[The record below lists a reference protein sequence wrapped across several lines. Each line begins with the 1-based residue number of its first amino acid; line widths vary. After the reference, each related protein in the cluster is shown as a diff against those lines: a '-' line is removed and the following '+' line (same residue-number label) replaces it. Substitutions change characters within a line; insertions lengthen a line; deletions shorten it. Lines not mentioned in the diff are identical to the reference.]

1 MKKILGLDLGTTSI
15 GWALVNEAEN
25 INETSE
31 IIKLGVRV
39 NPLSSDE
46 ITDFEKG
53 NPLSVNA
60 DRTLKRGARRNLQR
74 FKLRRKNL
82 IETLLKNKVI
92 QSESILTEIGSN
104 STFETL
110 SLRAKAAKERVEKEE
125 FARILLSINKK
136 RGYKSSR
143 KAKSEEEGTLIDGMS
158 VAKHLY
164 ENNFTPGQYVYQLL
178 LENKKYIPDFYQSDL
193 KSEFLKIWNFQKEF
207 YTEILTDELFQNL
220 EGKSKNQTWAI
231 CKEPFKIT
239 GITQKGSASQKK
251 LEKYKWRSEALESKV
266 DLEIL
271 AIVFQEINNDLNK
284 SSGYLGA
291 IGDRSKKLY
300 FNKITVGQYLYR
312 QIELNRHTSLK
323 NQVFYR
329 QDYLDE
335 FEQIWET
342 QAKYHTE
349 LTPSLKEELRDII
362 IFYQRKLKSQKG
374 LISICEFEQK
384 TIEVTVEDKVKK
396 KTIGPRVVPKSSPVF
411 QEFKIWQ
418 VLNNLS
424 FTPIKETPTDLFK
437 KEFPEEV
444 LTLDQKKLIFEE
456 LNTRGKLK
464 NTDILKLLKLKTKDW
479 KCNFESIEGN
489 NTNQAIYNVLQQIS
503 ENEGHGFDW
512 NKKNASEIKEE
523 LKATLPEIGV
533 NPNILDFD
541 INADNF
547 EQQASYQ
554 LWHLLYSA
562 EDDTKI
568 SKQDEAIYG
577 KTSVSLKKKLHLKF
591 GIPVK
596 YTALFANISLQP
608 DYGNL
613 SARAIRK
620 IMPHLQDGIEYSQAC
635 VLAGYNHSNS
645 ITKEENLKRALKEKL
660 ELLPKNSLRNPVVE
674 KILNQLV
681 NVVNQIIDSY
691 GKPDEIRIELA
702 RELKKSAKQR
712 KEMTVGIAAAT
723 KRNEGVKKTLQKAPF
738 NILNPT
744 KNDVT
749 RYRLYQELETNGYK
763 TLYTNQYIAPNK
775 LFSKEI
781 DIEHI
786 IPKAKL
792 FDDSFSNKTLAFRT
806 VNLTKSNMTSYDF
819 IAEKYNDDLENYVLR
834 VKNLYD
840 NGVISKGKYS
850 KLLMK
855 ESNLADG
862 FIERDLKNTQ
872 YIAKKAKNMLQ
883 EVVRNVVPTTG
894 SITDK
899 LREDWDLINVMKELN
914 LPKYRQLGLTVLEER
929 KNGNKVEQ
937 IIDWS
942 KRNDH
947 RHHAMDAL
955 AVAFTTHNHIQYI
968 NNLNSSRDE
977 ESSSE
982 YAKKSKKE
990 INLFSIR
997 NKITKNYDQKN
1008 GGKKRKFIPP
1018 LTNFRAEAKKHIEGI
1033 LISFKT
1039 KNKVATKNI
1048 NKTKKQGG
1056 YHVQKAKTPRGQ
1068 LHKETVYG
1076 RSKKEIV
1083 KQEKIGTSFTID
1095 KINTVTQPEYR
1106 TLLLKKITQFNNDP
1120 KKAFGGKNAP
1130 SKTPIYLA
1138 NGKQMPLTVTTKTY
1152 QDVYTIRKEITPDLK
1167 IEKIVDAKIKA
1178 LLYQR
1183 VEAFNGDKKAAF
1195 SNLDNNP
1202 IWLNKEKGIAIKRV
1216 TISGVS
1222 NVEALHDKRDYF
1234 GNLILDAEGHTQP
1247 VDFVS
1252 TGNNHHV
1259 AIYKDE
1265 KGKLQEQVVSLF
1277 DAIARVNQD
1286 LPIVNKDYN
1295 KDKGWEFLF
1304 TLKQNEL
1311 FIFPTDTFNPEGIDL
1326 LNENNYALISPHLF
1340 RVQKISSLL
1349 SGLWF
1354 RHHLETTV
1362 SVNKSLK
1369 DTTYKVIQSLSK
1381 IENIIKVRTNH
1392 LGNIVQIGEY

>member
-25 INETSE
+25 KSETSK
-31 IIKLGVRV
+31 IVKLGVRV

-82 IETLLKNKVI
+82 IEILIKNNIINPENV
-92 QSESILTEIGSN
+92 LTETGNN
-104 STFETL
+104 STHGTL
-110 SLRAKAAKERVEKEE
+110 YLRDRAAKGKVEKEE

-143 KAKSEEEGTLIDGMS
+143 KAKNEEEGTLIDGMS
-158 VAKHLY
+158 VAKELY
-164 ENNFTPGQYVYQLL
+164 ENNFTPGQYAYQLL
-178 LENKKYIPDFYQSDL
+178 LNEKKYIPDFYQSDL
-193 KSEFLKIWNFQKEF
+193 KNEFLEIWNFQKEF
-207 YTEILTDELFQNL
+207 YSDILTEELFKSL
-220 EGKSKNQTWAI
+220 EGKNKNQTWAI
-231 CKEPFKIT
+231 CKEPFNIK
-239 GITQKGSASQKK
+239 GITQKGNASEKK
-251 LEKYKWRSEALESKV
+251 LEKYKWRSEVLKNKV

-271 AIVFQEINNDLNK
+271 AIVLQEINNDLNK

-300 FNKITVGQYLYR
+300 FDKITVGQYLYQ
-312 QIELNRHTSLK
+312 QIEKNRHTSLK

-342 QAKYHTE
+342 QAKFHSE
-349 LTPSLKEELRDII
+349 LTPALKEEIRDIV

-384 TIEVTVEDKVKK
+384 TIEITIEGKIKK

-411 QEFKIWQ
+411 QEYKIWQ

-424 FTPIKETPTDLFK
+424 FTPKKETATDLFNEELSEGILPLEF
-437 KEFPEEV
+437 KE
-444 LTLDQKKLIFEE
+444 LLFEE
-456 LNTRGKLK
+456 LNLRGTLK
-464 NTDILKLLKLKTKDW
+464 ANSVFKLLKLSPKDW
-479 KCNFESIEGN
+479 KSNFESIEGN

-523 LKATLPEIGV
+523 LKATLPAIGI

-541 INADNF
+541 INDDNF
-547 EQQASYQ
+547 EQQTSYQ

-562 EDDTKI
+562 EDDSKI
-568 SKQDEAIYG
+568 NKEDEAIYG
-577 KTSVSLKKKLHLKF
+577 KTAVNLKKKLHLKF

-596 YTALFANISLQP
+596 YTSLFANINLQP

-613 SARAIRK
+613 STKAIRK
-620 IMPHLQDGIEYSQAC
+620 IIPHLQDGNEYSKAC
-635 VLAGYNHSNS
+635 SLAGYNHSNS
-645 ITKEENLKRALKEKL
+645 ITKEENLKRELKEKL
-660 ELLPKNSLRNPVVE
+660 ELLPKNSLRNPIVE

-681 NVVNQIIDSY
+681 NVVNQIIDTY

-712 KEMTVGIAAAT
+712 KEMTSGIESAT
-723 KRNEGVKKTLQKAPF
+723 KRNQDIKKTLQKAPF

-744 KNDVT
+744 KNDVIK
-749 RYRLYQELETNGYK
+749 YRLYQELETNGYK
-763 TLYTNQYIAPNK
+763 TLYTNQYIEPQK

-806 VNLTKSNMTSYDF
+806 VNLIKSDMTSYDF
-819 IAEKYNDDLENYVLR
+819 MEDKYNNDLENYILR
-834 VKNLYD
+834 VKALYD
-840 NGVISKGKYS
+840 SGIISKGKYT

-855 ESNLADG
+855 EDNLPDG

-872 YIAKKAKNMLQ
+872 YIAKKAKNMLH

-914 LPKYRQLGLTVLEER
+914 LPKYRELGLTVLEDR

-937 IIDWS
+937 IINWT

-968 NNLNSSRDE
+968 NNLK
-977 ESSSE
+977 
-982 YAKKSKKE
+982 AKNNETSPIYSIQQLITSKNDKGKR
-990 INLFSIR
+990 IFS
-997 NKITKNYDQKN
+997 Q
-1008 GGKKRKFIPP
+1008 PMP
-1018 LTNFRAEAKKHIEGI
+1018 NFRTEAKKHIESI

-1039 KNKVATKNI
+1039 KNKVVTKNI
-1048 NKTKKQGG
+1048 NKTKKEGG
-1056 YHVQKAKTPRGQ
+1056 YNIQKAKTPRGR
-1068 LHKETVYG
+1068 LHEGTYCSLIKVKSSKTLKLKT
-1076 RSKKEIV
+1076 SLKKEQLSFIYNPMLRSLILRHLNKHGNNPKIAFNTKTLKNDPIIYKNEEILNV
-1083 KQEKIGTSFTID
+1083 EVYEEVMAVRKPITSDIKIEKVID
-1095 KINTVTQPEYR
+1095 KGIQDI
-1106 TLLLKKITQFNNDP
+1106 LKKRLEDFGNDK
-1120 KKAFGGKNAP
+1120 KKAF
-1130 SKTPIYLA
+1130 S
-1138 NGKQMPLTVTTKTY
+1138 
-1152 QDVYTIRKEITPDLK
+1152 DL
-1167 IEKIVDAKIKA
+1167 EKK
-1178 LLYQR
+1178 
-1183 VEAFNGDKKAAF
+1183 
-1195 SNLDNNP
+1195 P
-1202 IWLNKEKGIAIKRV
+1202 IWLNEEKGIAIKKVR
-1216 TISGVS
+1216 IKFQFQNIRD
-1222 NVEALHDKRDYF
+1222 NVLHFKQNHLGEF
-1234 GNLILDAEGHTQP
+1234 ILNNNGNKIP
-1247 VDFVS
+1247 KDFVNL
-1252 TGNNHHV
+1252 GNNHHV

-1265 KGKLQEQVVSLF
+1265 NGKLQEQVVSLLE
-1277 DAIARVNQD
+1277 AVTRVNQD
-1286 LPIVNKDYN
+1286 LPIVDKLYN
-1295 KDKGWEFLF
+1295 KDKGWEFVF
-1304 TLKQNEL
+1304 TLKQNEM
-1311 FIFPTDTFNPEGIDL
+1311 FIFSDEDFNPLEINL
-1326 LNENNYALISPHLF
+1326 LDKNNYALISPYLF
-1340 RVQKISSLL
+1340 RVQKISSKDYLF
-1349 SGLWF
+1349 S
-1354 RHHLETTV
+1354 HHLETKAT
-1362 SVNKSLK
+1362 SGEDMKTLK
-1369 DTTYKVIQSLSK
+1369 MLIGKKYYYIQTPTKLK
-1381 IENIIKVRTNH
+1381 GIIKVRMNH
-1392 LGNIVQIGEY
+1392 LGEIVQVGEY

>member
-15 GWALVNEAEN
+15 GWALVREAEN
-25 INETSE
+25 KEEVSKIV
-31 IIKLGVRV
+31 KLGVRV
-39 NPLSSDE
+39 NPLSTDE

-53 NPLSVNA
+53 NSLAVNA

-74 FKLRRKNL
+74 FKLRRQNL
-82 IETLLKNKVI
+82 IETLLKNNILK
-92 QSESILTEIGSN
+92 SESILTESGKN

-110 SLRAKAAKERVEKEE
+110 SLRAKSAKKRIEKEE
-125 FARILLSINKK
+125 LARVLLTINKK

-143 KAKSEEEGTLIDGMS
+143 KARNEEEGTLIDGMA
-158 VAKHLY
+158 VAKELY
-164 ENNFTPGQYVYQLL
+164 DQNVTPGQYVYQLL
-178 LENKKYIPDFYQSDL
+178 KEDKKYVPDFYQSDL
-193 KSEFLKIWNFQKEF
+193 KNEFLKVWEFQKQ
-207 YTEILTDELFQNL
+207 YYSDVLTNELFRNL
-220 EGKSKNQTWAI
+220 EGKNKNQTWAI
-231 CKEPFKIT
+231 CKEPFDIK
-239 GITQKGSASQKK
+239 GITQKGNAISKR
-251 LEKYKWRSEALESKV
+251 LEKYRWRNESLNIKI
-266 DLEIL
+266 DLETL
-271 AIVFQEINNDLNK
+271 AIVLQEINNDLNK

-312 QIELNRHTSLK
+312 QIQKNRHTSLK

-342 QAKYHTE
+342 QSKFHSE
-349 LTPSLKEELRDII
+349 LTNSLKKEIRDII

-374 LISICEFEQK
+374 LISVCEFEQN
-384 TIEVTVEDKVKK
+384 TIKIAVGDKFKK
-396 KTIGPRVVPKSSPVF
+396 KIIGPRVVPKSSPVF
-411 QEFKIWQ
+411 QEYKIWQ
-418 VLNNLS
+418 ELNNLT
-424 FTPIKETPTDLFK
+424 FTP
-437 KEFPEEV
+437 EEKV
-444 LTLDQKKLIFEE
+444 SNNFSNSGSLEEILTLEQKHVIFEE

-464 NTDILKLLKLKTKDW
+464 STDVLKLLKLKVKDW
-479 KCNFESIEGN
+479 KCNFETIEGN
-489 NTNQAIYNVLQQIS
+489 HTNQAIYNVLQQIS

-512 NKKNASEIKEE
+512 NKKNAFEIKEE
-523 LKATLPEIGV
+523 LKTTLPIIGI
-533 NPNILDFD
+533 NPQILEFD
-541 INADNF
+541 INQDNF
-547 EQQASYQ
+547 EQQPSYQ

-562 EDDTKI
+562 EDDSKI
-568 SKQDEAIYG
+568 SREDELVYG
-577 KTSVSLKKKLHLKF
+577 KTAVNLKKKLHLKF
-591 GIPVK
+591 GIPAK
-596 YTALFANISLQP
+596 YVSLFANISLQS

-613 SARAIRK
+613 STKAIRN
-620 IMPHLQDGIEYSQAC
+620 IIPHLQDGNEYSKAC
-635 VLAGYNHSNS
+635 LLAGYNHSNS
-645 ITKEENLKRALKEKL
+645 VTEEENLKRELKEKL

-681 NVVNQIIDSY
+681 NVVNQIINTY

-712 KEMTVGIAAAT
+712 KEMTSGIAAAT
-723 KRNEGVKKTLQKAPF
+723 KRNQDIKKILQKAPF
-738 NILNPT
+738 DILNPT
-744 KNDVT
+744 KNDVV

-763 TLYTNQYIAPNK
+763 TLYTNQYIEPYK

-792 FDDSFSNKTLAFRT
+792 FDDSYANKTLAFRT
-806 VNLTKSNMTSYDF
+806 VNLEKSDRTSYDLM
-819 IAEKYNDDLENYVLR
+819 EERYNSELENYVLR

-840 NGVISKGKYS
+840 GAQISKGKYR

-855 ESNLADG
+855 ECNLTDG

-872 YIAKKAKNMLQ
+872 YIAKKAKNMLH

-914 LPKYRQLGLTVLEER
+914 LPKYRELGLTVLEER

-937 IIDWS
+937 IVDWT

-968 NNLNSSRDE
+968 NNLKAKQIETSPIYSIQQVITSKNSKGKR
-977 ESSSE
+977 
-982 YAKKSKKE
+982 
-990 INLFSIR
+990 LF
-997 NKITKNYDQKN
+997 K
-1008 GGKKRKFIPP
+1008 PP
-1018 LTNFRAEAKKHIEGI
+1018 MQDFRIEAKKHIEGI

-1039 KNKVATKNI
+1039 KNKVVTKNI
-1048 NKTKKQGG
+1048 NITKIKNGTLKKTQL
-1056 YHVQKAKTPRGQ
+1056 TPRGQ

-1083 KQEKIGTSFTID
+1083 KQEKIGTTFTVN

-1106 TLLLKKITQFNNDP
+1106 ALLLSRLSEYNNNP
-1120 KKAFGGKNAP
+1120 KKAFGGKNGL
-1130 SKTPIYLA
+1130 SKSPIQLA
-1138 NGKQMPLTVTTKTY
+1138 NGKEMPLIVNTKVY
-1152 QDVYTIRKEITPDLK
+1152 EDIYTIRKEISPDLK
-1167 IEKIVDAKIKA
+1167 IEKILDSKIQK
-1178 LLYQR
+1178 LLYKR
-1183 VEAFNGDKKAAF
+1183 IEAFNGNKKAAL
-1195 SNLDNNP
+1195 SDLNNQP
-1202 IWLNKEKGIAIKRV
+1202 IWLNKEKGIAVKRV

-1222 NVEALHDKRDYF
+1222 NVESLHDKKDHL
-1234 GNLILDAEGHTQP
+1234 GNLILDADGCTQP

-1259 AIYKDE
+1259 AIYKDDN
-1265 KGKLQEQVVSLF
+1265 GKLQEQVISLF
-1277 DAIARVNQD
+1277 DAVARVNQKESV
-1286 LPIVNKDYN
+1286 PIVDKNYN
-1295 KDKGWEFLF
+1295 KHLGWEFLF

-1311 FIFPTDTFNPEGIDL
+1311 FVFPTDDFHPEEIDL
-1326 LNENNYALISPHLF
+1326 LNPNNYAQISPHLF
-1340 RVQKISSLL
+1340 RVQKLGSKDYT
-1349 SGLWF
+1349 F

-1362 SVNKSLK
+1362 TNNVKF
-1369 DTTYKVIQSLSK
+1369 TYKRIQNCEALK
-1381 IENIIKVRTNH
+1381 KIIKVRINH
-1392 LGNIVQIGEY
+1392 IGHIVQVGEY

>member
-15 GWALVNEAEN
+15 GWALVHEAEKE
-25 INETSE
+25 NETSK

-39 NPLSSDE
+39 NPLSTDE

-60 DRTLKRGARRNLQR
+60 DRTLKRGARRSLQR

-82 IETLLKNKVI
+82 IEILIKYNIINSDT
-92 QSESILTEIGSN
+92 ILTEIGSN
-104 STFETL
+104 STYETL
-110 SLRAKAAKERVEKEE
+110 YLRNKAAKEKVAKEE

-143 KAKSEEEGTLIDGMS
+143 KAKNEEEGTLIDGMS
-158 VAKHLY
+158 VAKELY
-164 ENNFTPGQYVYQLL
+164 ENNYTPGQYVYQLL
-178 LENKKYIPDFYQSDL
+178 LEDKNYIPDFYQSDL
-193 KSEFLKIWNFQKEF
+193 KNEFLEIWNFQKEF
-207 YTEILTDELFQNL
+207 YPEILTDELFQSL
-220 EGKSKNQTWAI
+220 EGKNKNQTWAI
-231 CKEPFKIT
+231 CKEPFDIK
-239 GITQKGSASQKK
+239 GITQKGNATEKR
-251 LEKYKWRSEALESKV
+251 LEKYKWRSESLKNKV
-266 DLEIL
+266 DLETL
-271 AIVFQEINNDLNK
+271 AIVLQEINNDLNK

-300 FNKITVGQYLYR
+300 FNKITVGQYLYK
-312 QIELNRHTSLK
+312 QIEKDPHTSLK

-335 FEQIWET
+335 FEQVWET
-342 QAKYHTE
+342 QAKFHSE
-349 LTPSLKEELRDII
+349 LTIELKEEIRDVI

-384 TIEVTVEDKVKK
+384 TIEVAIGDSSKK

-411 QEFKIWQ
+411 QEYKIWQ

-424 FTPIKETPTDLFK
+424 FTPKKETTTDLFNQ
-437 KEFPEEV
+437 EFPEEI
-444 LTLDQKKLIFEE
+444 LPLESKKLLFEE
-456 LNTRGKLK
+456 LNLRGTLK
-464 NTDILKLLKLKTKDW
+464 ANSVFKLLKLNTKDW
-479 KCNFESIEGN
+479 KCNFTDIEGN

-512 NKKNASEIKEE
+512 NKKNAFEIKEE
-523 LKATLPEIGV
+523 LKATLPIIGI

-541 INADNF
+541 INDDNF
-547 EQQASYQ
+547 EQQLSYQ

-562 EDDTKI
+562 EDDSKI
-568 SKQDEAIYG
+568 SKVDEAIYG
-577 KTSVSLKKKLHLKF
+577 KTAVNLKKKLHLKF

-596 YTALFANISLQP
+596 YTSLFANISLQS

-613 SARAIRK
+613 STKAIRK
-620 IMPHLQDGIEYSQAC
+620 IIPHLQDGNEYSQAC
-635 VLAGYNHSNS
+635 TLAGYNHSNS
-645 ITKEENLKRALKEKL
+645 ITQEENLKRELKVKL

-681 NVVNQIIDSY
+681 NVVNQIIDTY

-712 KEMTVGIAAAT
+712 KEMTSGIALAT
-723 KRNEGVKKTLQKAPF
+723 KRNQEYKKILQKAPF
-738 NILNPT
+738 NIKNPT
-744 KNDVT
+744 KNDVVK
-749 RYRLYQELETNGYK
+749 YRLYQELETNGYK
-763 TLYTNQYIAPNK
+763 TLYTNQYIAPQK

-806 VNLTKSNMTSYDF
+806 VNLIKSDMTSYDF
-819 IAEKYNDDLENYVLR
+819 MEDKYNNDLENYVLR
-834 VKNLYD
+834 VKTLYD
-840 NGVISKGKYS
+840 SGVISKGKYT

-855 ESNLADG
+855 ESNLPDG

-872 YIAKKAKNMLQ
+872 YIAKKAKNMLH

-914 LPKYRQLGLTVLEER
+914 LPKYRELGLTVLEER

-937 IIDWS
+937 IIDWT

-968 NNLNSSRDE
+968 NNLK
-977 ESSSE
+977 
-982 YAKKSKKE
+982 AKNNETSPIYSIQQLVTSKNDKGKR
-990 INLFSIR
+990 IFS
-997 NKITKNYDQKN
+997 Q
-1008 GGKKRKFIPP
+1008 PMP
-1018 LTNFRAEAKKHIEGI
+1018 NFRTEAKKHIESI

-1048 NKTKKQGG
+1048 NKTKKEGG
-1056 YHVQKAKTPRGQ
+1056 YNIQKAKTPRGQ

-1083 KQEKIGTSFTID
+1083 KQEKIGTAFTVD

-1106 TLLLKKITQFNNDP
+1106 ALLLKRITEFNNDP
-1120 KKAFGGKNAP
+1120 KKAFSGKNAL
-1130 SKTPIYLA
+1130 SKTPLFLA
-1138 NGKQMPLTVTTKTY
+1138 NGKEMPLLITTKKY
-1152 QDVYTIRKEITPDLK
+1152 ENVYTIRKEISPDLK
-1167 IEKIVDAKIKA
+1167 IEKVLDAKVKE
-1178 LLYQR
+1178 LLYKR
-1183 VEAFNGDKKAAF
+1183 VETFNGDKKAAF
-1195 SNLDNNP
+1195 SNLDTNP

-1216 TISGVS
+1216 TISGVA
-1222 NVEALHDKRDYF
+1222 NVESLHDKKDHL
-1234 GNLILDAEGHTQP
+1234 GNLILDAKGNTQA

-1265 KGKLQEQVVSLF
+1265 KGKLQEQIVSLF
-1277 DAIARVNQD
+1277 DAIAKVNQN
-1286 LPIVNKDYN
+1286 LPIVNKNYN

-1311 FIFPTDTFNPEGIDL
+1311 FIFPTDDFNPKEIDL
-1326 LNENNYALISPHLF
+1326 LDTNNYHLISPHLF
-1340 RVQKISSLL
+1340 RVQSISTKDYF
-1349 SGLWF
+1349 F
-1354 RHHLETTV
+1354 RNHLETTV
-1362 SVNKSLK
+1362 TNNIEF
-1369 DTTYKVIQSLSK
+1369 TYKRIRNCNALK
-1381 IENIIKVRTNH
+1381 ELIKVRTNH
-1392 LGNIVQIGEY
+1392 LGNIVQVGEY